1 LPPWEGNNAM
11 KRLRIRRGDQRGIAL
26 LVVLWTL
33 MLLSLLVVAFAQQT
47 RLERQRV
54 SNVIAAAT
62 AGSDLQAG
70 LSLGI
75 SALLDSKAS
84 PAWIHDGS
92 PRELEFAG
100 RPVSVSIQ
108 DANGCV
114 SLNEANV
121 EQLQSLLRVVGV
133 ESDAGRSL
141 AAAIVD
147 WRDPDNVITPNGAE
161 LATYVE
167 NGAAT
172 RPANRPFFSVGE
184 LKSVFGM
191 PPEVA
196 DKLASLVS
204 VYTAGDQV
212 NPMTAPE
219 PVLRAAFPE
228 EEVPEILARRAKRA
242 EAKSGPEGAVPASD
256 VGDAD
261 IRSASDKDL
270 VEVPEGPVYVLEIA
284 TLAHQGANARARA
297 VVWLTQDAKQPYHVL
312 DWQLVR
318 PAPQESAS
326 PQ

>member
-1 LPPWEGNNAM
+1 MNRPRKGPE
-11 KRLRIRRGDQRGIAL
+11 DQRGIAL

-54 SNVIAAAT
+54 ANVIAAAT

-75 SALLDSKAS
+75 SALLDRKAS

-108 DANGCV
+108 DANGCIN
-114 SLNEANV
+114 LNEADL
-121 EQLQSLLRVVGV
+121 EQLQSLLRAVGV
-133 ESDAGRSL
+133 DRNAVRSL

-147 WRDPDNVITPNGAE
+147 WRDPDGVITPNGAE

-167 NGAAT
+167 NGAPT
-172 RPANRPFFSVGE
+172 RPANRPFLSVGE

-191 PPEVA
+191 PPDVA
-196 DKLASLVS
+196 DRLASLVS
-204 VYTAGDQV
+204 VFTAGNQV

-219 PVLRAAFPE
+219 LVLRATFPD
-228 EEVPEILARRAKRA
+228 EEVPGILARRVKRA
-242 EAKSGPEGAVPASD
+242 EANSGPEGAAPAAD
-256 VGDAD
+256 IGDAD
-261 IRSASDKDL
+261 LRSATDKDL

-284 TLAHQGANARARA
+284 TLGHQGADSRARA

-318 PAPQESAS
+318 PAAQESVAR
-326 PQ
+326 Q